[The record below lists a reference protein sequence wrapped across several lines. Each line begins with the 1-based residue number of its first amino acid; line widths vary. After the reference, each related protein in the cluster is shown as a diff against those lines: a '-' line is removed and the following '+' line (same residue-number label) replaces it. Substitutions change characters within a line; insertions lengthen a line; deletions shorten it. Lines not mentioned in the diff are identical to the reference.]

1 MEGGAAISPEC
12 ESAAIAKLPPACVF
26 STRNLSIYLSIY
38 LSALCNFGGITL
50 HGAFAKLHLQ
60 PSDRVTWLDG
70 RGRISP
76 IRIHP
81 ASRRGMVH
89 SPTSWSHSFSVQ
101 CDTCMLR
108 TRTPWSHQGNR
119 PNACADCGG
128 EAVKADESLRAARL
142 LKVLPLTKHIHT
154 PYAALPLTPH
164 TSQFSS
170 HFLSLSLLAHRAL
183 RALLALFR
191 CSLVESG
198 LAKLLVAQVRK
209 AKHVKQE
216 ARLVHVPE
224 LCFLDPASHAKHCM
238 KHCSAAWVFTGT

>member
-1 MEGGAAISPEC
+1 
-12 ESAAIAKLPPACVF
+12 
-26 STRNLSIYLSIY
+26 
-38 LSALCNFGGITL
+38 
-50 HGAFAKLHLQ
+50 
-60 PSDRVTWLDG
+60 
-70 RGRISP
+70 
-76 IRIHP
+76 
-81 ASRRGMVH
+81 
-89 SPTSWSHSFSVQ
+89 
-101 CDTCMLR
+101 MLR

-119 PNACADCGG
+119 PNACADCG

-142 LKVLPLTKHIHT
+142 LKVLPLTNHIHT

-224 LCFLDPASHAKHCM
+224 LLLRPGKPRKALLGRLGIRRHMNEAASHASFMCRN
-238 KHCSAAWVFTGT
+238 

>member
-12 ESAAIAKLPPACVF
+12 ESAAIAKLPP
-26 STRNLSIYLSIY
+26 
-38 LSALCNFGGITL
+38 ALCNFGGITL

-119 PNACADCGG
+119 PNACADCG

-142 LKVLPLTKHIHT
+142 LKVLPLTNHIHT

-224 LCFLDPASHAKHCM
+224 LLLRPGKPRKALLGRLGIRRHMNEAAIAASLM
-238 KHCSAAWVFTGT
+238 SRN

>member
-1 MEGGAAISPEC
+1 MRPLVGSRCTAHSQSCICS
-12 ESAAIAKLPPACVF
+12 
-26 STRNLSIYLSIY
+26 
-38 LSALCNFGGITL
+38 
-50 HGAFAKLHLQ
+50 
-60 PSDRVTWLDG
+60 RVTG
-70 RGRISP
+70 SP
-76 IRIHP
+76 GWTGEGVSPRFAFTRHHVAAWSIRPLPGAIRFLCS
-81 ASRRGMVH
+81 A
-89 SPTSWSHSFSVQ
+89 
-101 CDTCMLR
+101 TCMLR
-108 TRTPWSHQGNR
+108 TRTPHGHTKEIGLMR
-119 PNACADCGG
+119 CADCG
-128 EAVKADESLRAARL
+128 EAVKTDESLRAARL
-142 LKVLPLTKHIHT
+142 LKVLPLTNHIHT

-224 LCFLDPASHAKHCM
+224 LLLRPGKPHAKHCM
-238 KHCSAAWVFTGT
+238 NRSTARPPGYSPAHERGGNCRLAHESELNSILSSRKHSQDLII